1 MSDAD
6 GHHWSDA
13 SFGMA
18 FGLPLGWHLDITMVH
33 LNSYFWFGGFG
44 FIYTS
49 EPIPGRL
56 NRVRCF

>member
-1 MSDAD
+1 M
-6 GHHWSDA
+6 GII
-13 SFGMA
+13 GLM
-18 FGLPLGWHLDITMVH
+18 LPLGWHLDITMVH